1 MESKKFIR
9 KPSPYSVSP
18 VRTNWLRR
26 PFIGCICGRFKK
38 VRRTRPNCSPRT
50 MVSTHTILL
59 SDQNVCVYILAFDDL
74 NAHNGL
80 KILKHTHNGLR
91 KISTRTKTLP
101 INVARHTKN
110 VVTKS
115 IQFTRHNEGTSSSRR
130 KAQGMQLDPSVAF
143 YSDKKHHKKVLIYGD
158 KY

>member
-110 VVTKS
+110 VVTQNPSNLPATTKGRAAAGGKHRECNWIHPS
-115 IQFTRHNEGTSSSRR
+115 HFIQIKNITR
-130 KAQGMQLDPSVAF
+130 KF
-143 YSDKKHHKKVLIYGD
+143 
-158 KY
+158 